1 MAVQTLFRVESPPP
15 SGFANMGTLVEI
27 AERKRYHTYLK
38 VLRDNA
44 DNIKERIRATHLVLA
59 KLTEEKKKRN
69 RAKFISNF
77 QGVYEKK
84 FGGASTIQPL

>member
-1 MAVQTLFRVESPPP
+1 MSGDGCANTLPSGVAPPP

-59 KLTEEKKKRN
+59 KLTEEKKKRK
-69 RAKFISNF
+69 RQSSSVTSKAFTRRSSAV
-77 QGVYEKK
+77 Q
-84 FGGASTIQPL
+84 A